1 MNGND
6 LISKGINYKQA
17 AVPEMKQTKGL
28 FTEGHQ
34 GMEKAAGNRAGA
46 YRIRDIEFRGDYPDG
61 IVSARMFCMA

>member
-1 MNGND
+1 MKSND
-6 LISKGINYKQA
+6 LKSKGLNNKQA

-34 GMEKAAGNRAGA
+34 GMEKAAGNRAGT

-61 IVSARMFCMA
+61 FVSARMFCMA